1 MIDQDK
7 MRALAAMLRKYR
19 GHGFVVDDAQDA
31 ADAIDLLL
39 AEVEQNRI
47 DQLEA
52 HGEFELMTL
61 ANKRLSED
69 FALADSTI
77 ESKNRNIEEIVAHNN
92 QLRAELEAAAADKRD
107 AERWRAV
114 RATLSGAVGAGIEMN
129 DERLVYQEPVPG
141 EEVRIFWY
149 PHTPV
154 GFCEVHGSTLDGA
167 ADELIAQRQGE

>member
-7 MRALAAMLRKYR
+7 MRALAAELRKYT
-19 GHGFVVDDAQDA
+19 GTGCVVDDTNAA

-107 AERWRAV
+107 AERWREIYNGHYIICKVYSNGDVQNLGGGYIGKYAV
-114 RATLSGAVGAGIEMN
+114 
-129 DERLVYQEPVPG
+129 D
-141 EEVRIFWY
+141 
-149 PHTPV
+149 
-154 GFCEVHGSTLDGA
+154 A
-167 ADELIAQRQGE
+167 ALAQRQGEGS

>member
-92 QLRAELEAAAADKRD
+92 QLRAELEAAARERDTLRSALQVLHDETADYVRINNLGDPYHNCSMQMARD
-107 AERWRAV
+107 A
-114 RATLSGAVGAGIEMN
+114 L
-129 DERLVYQEPVPG
+129 
-141 EEVRIFWY
+141 
-149 PHTPV
+149 
-154 GFCEVHGSTLDGA
+154 
-167 ADELIAQRQGE
+167 AQRQGE

>member
-7 MRALAAMLRKYR
+7 MRALVAVLRKYK
-19 GHGFVVDDAQDA
+19 GTGFVVDDCHAA

-39 AEVEQNRI
+39 AEVE
-47 DQLEA
+47 
-52 HGEFELMTL
+52 
-61 ANKRLSED
+61 ANKQMLTETFERQEAG
-69 FALADSTI
+69 FERCFEALRDDGKTERSWSSLAL
-77 ESKNRNIEEIVAHNN
+77 EINH
-92 QLRAELEAAAADKRD
+92 LRAEQEAAAADKRD

-114 RATLSGAVGAGIEMN
+114 RDTLSGAVGAGIEVN
-129 DERLVYQEPVPG
+129 DERLIYQEPVPG

-167 ADELIAQRQGE
+167 ADELISQRQGEGS